1 MGRNYEGKK
10 MEKEQTLKK
19 KQGEGEP
26 GRGKVDFPFFFYSST
41 TVYSH

>member
-19 KQGEGEP
+19 S
-26 GRGKVDFPFFFYSST
+26 KVKVNQAEEKLIFHFFLF
-41 TVYSH
+41 